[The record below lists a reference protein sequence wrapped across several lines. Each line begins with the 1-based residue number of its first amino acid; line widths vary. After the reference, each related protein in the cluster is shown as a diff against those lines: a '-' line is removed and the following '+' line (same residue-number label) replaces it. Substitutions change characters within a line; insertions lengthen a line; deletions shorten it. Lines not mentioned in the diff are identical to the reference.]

1 MMEDTTYTERE
12 GKIIIH
18 ARGEWHLGN
27 IREIE
32 TMMNAILEKNPSL
45 IGINCKDLTAID
57 STAIA
62 SFVKLLRK
70 SKEQDIKLIFF
81 DLNPHIQHTFQ
92 LMTLDKFFTTL
103 SRETFEKEFGPIDD

>member
-1 MMEDTTYTERE
+1 MAETSYTERE
-12 GKIIIH
+12 GTIIIH

-32 TMMNAILEKNPSL
+32 ALMNSILEKKPSL
-45 IGINCKDLTAID
+45 IGINCRDLTAID

-62 SFVKLLRK
+62 SLVKLLRK
-70 SKEQDIKLIFF
+70 SREQGINLVFF
-81 DLNPHIQHTFQ
+81 DLNPHILHTFQ

-103 SRETFEKEFGPIDD
+103 SRERFEREFGIIDE

>member
-1 MMEDTTYTERE
+1 MDGTSYTERD
-12 GKIIIH
+12 GKVIIH
-18 ARGEWHLGN
+18 ARGDWHLGN
-27 IREIE
+27 IREIDS
-32 TMMNAILEKNPSL
+32 MMNAVLEKAPSL
-45 IGINCKDLTAID
+45 IGIDCRDLNAID

-70 SKEQDIKLIFF
+70 SKEDGINLIFF

-103 SRETFEKEFGPIDD
+103 SRETFEKEFGTIDD